1 MAEVVFVE
9 VVLNADTPVTEKSG
23 VAIAKFMKPEQ
34 LAKTTEHSHQMA
46 FFAWCQQQSKGA
58 YPKLKFAFAIPNGGA
73 RDTITASKL
82 KAEGVKKGVAD
93 VFIPISAHGMHGLWI
108 EFKRPG
114 TETQSEGK
122 LSTEQKEFR
131 DFVLSEKYGHFVAY
145 SYSQA
150 VDCVVQYLS

>member
-1 MAEVVFVE
+1 M
-9 VVLNADTPVTEKSG
+9 N
-23 VAIAKFMKPEQ
+23 PEQ
-34 LAKTTEHSHQMA
+34 LAKTSEHSHQMA
-46 FFAWCQQQSKGA
+46 FFAWCQQQSVI

-73 RDTITASKL
+73 RDKRTASNL
-82 KAEGVKKGVAD
+82 KAEGVKKGVPD
-93 VFIPISAHGMHGLWI
+93 VFIPIAAHGCHGLWI

-114 TETQSEGK
+114 TETQSEGR

-150 VDCVVQYLS
+150 VDCVVRYLS